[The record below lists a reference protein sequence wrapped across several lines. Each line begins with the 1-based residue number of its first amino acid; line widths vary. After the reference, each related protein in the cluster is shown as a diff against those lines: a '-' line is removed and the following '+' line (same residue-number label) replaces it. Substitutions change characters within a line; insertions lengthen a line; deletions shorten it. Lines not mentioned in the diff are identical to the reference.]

1 MPQFLRKMLSLAVLI
16 GMKFA
21 YGYLEDKKMQT
32 VQDIN
37 YQKQID
43 EALKRAKYKKVLYI
57 YDDSGHKRLLG
68 VFSKKTAVQ
77 IKKYLER
84 QNLINRLTEYDIKT
98 TEPDSQFL

>member
-1 MPQFLRKMLSLAVLI
+1 
-16 GMKFA
+16 
-21 YGYLEDKKMQT
+21 MQT

-57 YDDSGHKRLLG
+57 YDDSGHKKLLG
-68 VFSKKTAVQ
+68 VFSKKTASQ
-77 IKKYLER
+77 IKKYLR
-84 QNLINRLTEYDIKT
+84 SQNLINRLTEYDIKT

>member
-1 MPQFLRKMLSLAVLI
+1 
-16 GMKFA
+16 
-21 YGYLEDKKMQT
+21 MQT

-43 EALKRAKYKKVLYI
+43 EALKRAKYKKVLYL

-68 VFSKKTAVQ
+68 VFSKKTASQ
-77 IKKYLER
+77 IKKHFR
-84 QNLINRLTEYDIKT
+84 NQNLINRLTEHDIKT